1 MSNLCVL
8 TVISLCG
15 ANDRLLSS
23 AASGFFAFCVGEVAE
38 LFIEM
43 ARSWQGWVLDGMHR
57 SLFFVMYL
65 ASEDSCSSR

>member
-8 TVISLCG
+8 TVISFCG

-23 AASGFFAFCVGEVAE
+23 VASGFLAFYVGEVVE

-43 ARSWQGWVLDGMHR
+43 ARSWQGWVLDEMHR
-57 SLFFVMYL
+57 SLFFCDIFSFRRQL
-65 ASEDSCSSR
+65 FL